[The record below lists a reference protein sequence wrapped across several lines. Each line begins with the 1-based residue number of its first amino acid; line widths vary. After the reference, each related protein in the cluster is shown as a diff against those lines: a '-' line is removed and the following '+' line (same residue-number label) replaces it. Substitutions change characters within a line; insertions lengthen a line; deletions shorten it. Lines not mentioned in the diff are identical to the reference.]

1 MSIVLTRRPFT
12 ATPRRR
18 PSGRLLTAADIPQS
32 TKARPD
38 PPPAVPLVIEA
49 SCRLPN
55 SGSSIRPTR
64 AMSNLI
70 DVCCVAENSL
80 SASLQTCAIGVVAD
94 AAHLQRCLGV
104 SERIPD
110 GSTWSL
116 RPDVVGGANRATLD
130 VGFWDI
136 AWMSAHHNSRR

>member
-32 TKARPD
+32 TKARPE

-49 SCRLPN
+49 SCRLPVP
-55 SGSSIRPTR
+55 GTSIHPTH
-64 AMSNLI
+64 ALSN
-70 DVCCVAENSL
+70 A
-80 SASLQTCAIGVVAD
+80 LQTCDIGVVAD
-94 AAHLQRCLGV
+94 AARLQRCFGV

-110 GSTWSL
+110 GST
-116 RPDVVGGANRATLD
+116 
-130 VGFWDI
+130 
-136 AWMSAHHNSRR
+136 